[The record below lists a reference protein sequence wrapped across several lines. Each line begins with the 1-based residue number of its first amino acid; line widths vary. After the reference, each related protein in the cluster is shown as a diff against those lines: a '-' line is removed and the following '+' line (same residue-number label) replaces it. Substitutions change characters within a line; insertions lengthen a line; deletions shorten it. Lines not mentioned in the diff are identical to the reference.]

1 MSYLLDNISNS
12 NVMLFLIIVLL
23 IFIAITIVYII
34 HIQLETNN
42 YKIKKMNENVPVY
55 KEVPKDNESLDLLSL
70 TKELETIPKERVV
83 DMTPYEAEQEEKAII
98 SYDELVKKN
107 YSGDISY
114 SDTTDNDDILVKQV
128 DLTDTQR
135 INLESIKDE
144 KVVNLLDYKH
154 EEQFLEELK
163 DLDNKLGNL

>member
-12 NVMLFLIIVLL
+12 NIMLFLIIVLL

-42 YKIKKMNENVPVY
+42 YKIKKMN
-55 KEVPKDNESLDLLSL
+55 
-70 TKELETIPKERVV
+70 V

-107 YSGDISY
+107 YSGAISY

-144 KVVNLLDYKH
+144 KVVNLLDYEH
-154 EEQFLEELK
+154 EEQFLEELR

>member
-1 MSYLLDNISNS
+1 MLKDIYNLLKSITFIDYVFFFTVI
-12 NVMLFLIIVLL
+12 FLIILVICLVY
-23 IFIAITIVYII
+23 FIKINGKVVETEDILDDPDNLKAIAD
-34 HIQLETNN
+34 
-42 YKIKKMNENVPVY
+42 KIENTPAKPVTFT
-55 KEVPKDNESLDLLSL
+55 S
-70 TKELETIPKERVV
+70 
-83 DMTPYEAEQEEKAII
+83 YEQEQEEKAII